1 MPIFRFDDVSLRYGH
16 HPLLEHAALE
26 INPRERI
33 CLIGRNGEGKS
44 SLLRLVAG
52 EISPDSGTI
61 WRAPSL
67 RVAYLPQ
74 EAAWDHLDRSVY
86 EMVADGLGETSA
98 LLVRYEQV
106 VAALAG
112 GHAPAM
118 VEALADL
125 QQRLEIADGW
135 RLRQRIDS
143 VLSRLGLNAGLRLG
157 ELSGGWKRRAL
168 LARAL
173 VCEPELLLLD
183 EPTNHLDIDG
193 IEWLERFIAEFSG
206 AVLFVTHDRAFLEGL
221 APRIVELDRGRLLSW
236 PGTFTDY
243 LRRKAHQLA
252 TEAGASTLF
261 DKRLSQEETWIR
273 QGVKARRT
281 RNEGRVRALEAMREQ
296 HRARRAQIGHARLQI
311 DSGEASGLLVLEADS
326 IDLRYGDT
334 TVIRNF
340 SVRIERGDRVGIIGP
355 NGSGKSTLLRL
366 LLGDLAPDRGLVR
379 RGTRTRTAY
388 FDQERTQL
396 DPDATVMDSVASGK
410 SMITIGDRT
419 QHVAGYLRGFLFPQ
433 ERLASPVRMLS
444 GGERNRLLLAR
455 LFSEPTNVLVLD
467 EPTNDLDVETL
478 ELLEELL
485 IEFDGTLLLVS
496 HDRAFLDHT
505 VTSTL
510 VFEGDGRVTE
520 YVGGYSDWLRQRP
533 TPKSQPTPTKDYRA
547 AERVAPPP
555 KSARRRSYKEQ
566 RELEAIPSTIEAF
579 EAEQRALQDQ
589 LSTGALYRGAPAEAI
604 AAEQRLKDITQA
616 LAMYYARWEALES

>member
-1 MPIFRFDDVSLRYGH
+1 MPILRIDDVSLRYGH

-26 INPRERI
+26 INARERI

-52 EISPDSGTI
+52 ETPPDSGTI

-67 RVAYLPQ
+67 RMAYLPQ
-74 EAAWDHLDRSVY
+74 EAVWNLDRSVY
-86 EMVADGLGETSA
+86 EMVADGLAETSA
-98 LLVRYEQV
+98 LLVRYEQT
-106 VAALAG
+106 VAALAARP
-112 GHAPAM
+112 APAM
-118 VEALADL
+118 IAALADL
-125 QQRLEIADGW
+125 QQRLEMADGW

-143 VLSRLGLNAGLRLG
+143 VLSRLGLDAGQRLR
-157 ELSGGWKRRAL
+157 ELSGGWRRRVL

-173 VCEPELLLLD
+173 VCDPELLLLD

-193 IEWLERFIAEFSG
+193 IEWLEGFLAEFSG

-221 APRIVELDRGRLLSW
+221 APRIVELDRGHLVSW
-236 PGTFTDY
+236 PGHFADY

-252 TEAGASTLF
+252 TEAGQAALF
-261 DKRLSQEETWIR
+261 DKQLSQEEAWIR

-296 HRARRAQIGHARLQI
+296 RRVRRAQIGQAALRL
-311 DSGEASGLLVLEADS
+311 DSGEASGQLVFETDS
-326 IDLRYGDT
+326 VDCRYGDT

-355 NGSGKSTLLRL
+355 NGAGKSSLLRL
-366 LLGDLAPDRGLVR
+366 LLGDLVPDRGLVR
-379 RGTRTRTAY
+379 HGARIRTAY
-388 FDQERTQL
+388 FDQERAQL
-396 DPDATVMDSVASGK
+396 DADATVMDSVAEGR
-410 SMITIGDRT
+410 SMITIGERT

-455 LFSEPTNVLVLD
+455 LFAKPANVLVLD

-485 IEFDGTLLLVS
+485 IEFEGTLLLVS
-496 HDRAFLDHT
+496 HDRMFLDHT

-510 VFEGDGRVTE
+510 VFEGAGRITE
-520 YVGGYSDWLRQRP
+520 YAGGYSDWLRQRP
-533 TPKSQPTPTKDYRA
+533 VLKLRLAPVKDCPVP
-547 AERVAPPP
+547 ERPVPPQ
-555 KSARRRSYKEQ
+555 KVARRRSYKEQ
-566 RELEAIPSTIEAF
+566 HELEVIPHAIETL

-589 LSTGALYRGAPAEAI
+589 LSSGALYRGAPAEAI
-604 AAEQRLKDITQA
+604 AAEQRLRDIAQA
-616 LAMYYARWEALES
+616 LAAYYVRWEALES